1 MNTFQNQNNFNKNYN
16 YGIFE
21 KNEFNEPNRQI
32 KWKFSSQN
40 TFHFKQDIE
49 RIWLIMRNFELLS
62 TLCDLGNFPAIITKG
77 KDTCKVGNEFK
88 GIFFG
93 KVPYFGKVQNVIN
106 LPEIKKIEWLLNLDN
121 NQYFMLTIEL
131 FKVTEN
137 NSTVAIKKF
146 QFESEELNFNAE
158 KANYKIIDNKLFEK
172 LDILLEKEPINLLKY
187 ESTIINGK
195 MEDIWSIIT
204 NPDKL
209 TPIAPNNNFLPNIN
223 LRNMNKEEKKQA
235 SIFYNGVIRNLDVV
249 LKFKEENPGWNKWLI
264 VAEISG
270 ETPVK
275 TPKYNLAIQLTK
287 ISNKDCQLSLLT
299 KYLERVDDEEFN
311 EISNRKK
318 YLLSSLKDYFE
329 NFYSPTN

>member
-1 MNTFQNQNNFNKNYN
+1 
-16 YGIFE
+16 
-21 KNEFNEPNRQI
+21 
-32 KWKFSSQN
+32 
-40 TFHFKQDIE
+40 
-49 RIWLIMRNFELLS
+49 
-62 TLCDLGNFPAIITKG
+62 LGNFPVIITKG
-77 KDTCKVGNEFK
+77 KDTFKVGNEFK

-93 KVPYFGKVQNVIN
+93 KVPYFGKVQNAIN

-146 QFESEELNFNAE
+146 QFENEELNFNAE

-275 TPKYNLAIQLTK
+275 TPKYTLAIQLTK

-299 KYLERVDDEEFN
+299 KYLEQVDDEEFN